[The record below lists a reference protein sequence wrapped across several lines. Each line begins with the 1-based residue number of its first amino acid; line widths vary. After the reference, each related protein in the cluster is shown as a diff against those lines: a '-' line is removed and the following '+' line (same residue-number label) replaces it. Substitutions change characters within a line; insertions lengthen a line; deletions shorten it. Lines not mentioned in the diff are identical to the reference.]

1 MELWPAFHIKKLCL
15 QGLHNPLIS
24 TGIWLLSDKKDE
36 GLQIL
41 PVQDLQQEMEL
52 LWMKYV

>member
-1 MELWPAFHIKKLCL
+1 MELWPAFHNKKLCL